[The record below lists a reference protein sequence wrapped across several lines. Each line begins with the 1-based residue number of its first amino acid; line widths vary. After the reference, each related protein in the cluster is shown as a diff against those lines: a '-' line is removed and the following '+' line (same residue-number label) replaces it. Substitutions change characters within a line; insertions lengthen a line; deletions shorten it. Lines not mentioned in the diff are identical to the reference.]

1 MLEYF
6 YARLPSDCI
15 YYKYVK
21 IFGKYFKSPLTEEEK
36 KEHRKKNT
44 GVLYDVKNDK
54 DASDVL
60 IKLKKLTDKFSPIG
74 SARIYYVPELNENES
89 ALICY
94 GHHSLMDGFSV
105 WQIVTLLTDEQDR
118 GPYPFIDISTP
129 PLWYWGICY
138 MLFPLNMIHI
148 IYNFNKYGF
157 NYKQINC
164 IKREPDYMTG
174 DIQGSVSDIISLKKL
189 KIESKKMGITIN
201 DFMLA
206 LTSTVI
212 KKYFI
217 SKGDD

>member
-1 MLEYF
+1 MTVNDDFWLYDFQINPMNCPCGLVFSRSDKDPEEMLQYF
-6 YARLPSDCI
+6 YDRMPSDCI

-74 SARIYYVPELNENES
+74 SARVYYVPELNENES

-105 WQIVTLLTDEQDR
+105 W
-118 GPYPFIDISTP
+118 
-129 PLWYWGICY
+129 
-138 MLFPLNMIHI
+138 
-148 IYNFNKYGF
+148 
-157 NYKQINC
+157 
-164 IKREPDYMTG
+164 
-174 DIQGSVSDIISLKKL
+174 
-189 KIESKKMGITIN
+189 
-201 DFMLA
+201 
-206 LTSTVI
+206 
-212 KKYFI
+212 
-217 SKGDD
+217 